1 MKAFSDTRRFGPA
14 ARGLLA
20 ILMLSVMAL
29 GCASSPFSR
38 RANTESARSSSV
50 ARPELGVEYDILVA
64 EMAIR
69 EGNFELA
76 QKAFRQAVD
85 KDPDSATLH
94 FRLAQ
99 LVSQDGDV
107 PAATQL
113 AERGMALD
121 PEDVGGRL
129 LLGRFYRLQRNFPGV
144 RRALLNEQGEAVS
157 FDAALLLYQVYLET
171 NQLEE
176 ALALAI
182 SLAEE
187 DPANLGATMAVA
199 TTYERMGRL
208 DEAEK
213 ALSQALE
220 YHPNRF
226 VLYARLA
233 RMRRARGDLDG
244 EIKLYREVLSE
255 YPEHYGTWISLG
267 EAQIAQNDFDGAI
280 ATHRQILELYPED
293 PEILRRLASLE
304 FGAGRYED
312 AAQRLRL
319 ATELY
324 PKQAEFVYSLGQV
337 LRALSDEEG
346 AILAFGQ
353 IDRAHPLYVEARLQI
368 AILYDEGGHP
378 EQALEEVEA
387 LRVLRPDAGLALHV
401 ATLRVRVGDVKGGI
415 ALFESLLEE
424 NPDNEEVLYQLGVLY
439 GNQNEV
445 DRALG
450 YMERVLEVNPRNAQ
464 ALNYVG
470 YTWAERGQRLDEA
483 EQMIRQAARLSPRDG
498 YIVDSLGWVYFMQA
512 QPLLAEGHRDKG
524 MALLEKAIEQLVLA
538 TELTGGDPVVSEHL
552 GDVYL
557 QIGLPNRALQYYEQA
572 AEFEPRE
579 LKQPELRNK
588 IDQLRK
594 DMGSRSTSQPGS
606 REQ

>member
-1 MKAFSDTRRFGPA
+1 MKAFSETRRFGPVT
-14 ARGLLA
+14 RVFLA
-20 ILMLSVMAL
+20 LVTLSLMAL
-29 GCASSPFSR
+29 GCASSPASR
-38 RANTESARSSSV
+38 QAKKAQPTSGPV

-69 EGNFELA
+69 EGNFEVG
-76 QKAFRQAVD
+76 QKAFRQAID
-85 KDPDSATLH
+85 KAPDSATLH

-99 LVSQDGDV
+99 LVAQEGDV
-107 PAATQL
+107 PTATQL

-121 PEDVGGRL
+121 PDDVEGRVLVGRL
-129 LLGRFYRLQRNFPGV
+129 YRLQRNFSGV

-157 FDAALLLYQVYLET
+157 LDAALLLYQVYLET

-182 SLAEE
+182 RLAAE
-187 DPANLGATMAVA
+187 DPGNLGAAMAVA

-208 DEAEK
+208 EEAEE
-213 ALSQALE
+213 ALSIALE
-220 YHPNRF
+220 YHPDRF

-244 EIKLYREVLSE
+244 EIRLYREVLSE

-280 ATHRQILELYPED
+280 ETHVQILELYPED

-312 AAQRLRL
+312 AAQRLNM

-324 PKQAEFVYSLGQV
+324 PEQAEFAYSLGQV
-337 LRALSDEEG
+337 RRALSDQDG
-346 AILAFGQ
+346 AILAFDQ

-368 AILYDEGGHP
+368 AILYDEGGDP
-378 EQALEEVEA
+378 QKALEEVEA
-387 LRVLRPDAGLALHV
+387 LRVLRPDSGLDLHL
-401 ATLRVRVGDVKGGI
+401 ATLRARVGNVDGAV
-415 ALFESLLEE
+415 ALLQSLLAK
-424 NPDNEEVLYQLGVLY
+424 NPDDEEVLYQLGVFY
-439 GNQNEV
+439 GNKKEM
-445 DRALG
+445 DRALD
-450 YMERVLEVNPRNAQ
+450 YMERVLELNPQNAQ

-470 YTWAERGQRLDEA
+470 YTWAEQGQHLDEA
-483 EQMIRQAARLSPRDG
+483 EEMIRKAARLSPRDG
-498 YIVDSLGWVYFMQA
+498 YIADSLGWVYFMQA
-512 QPLLAEGHRDKG
+512 QPLLAQGHRDEG

-557 QIGLPNRALQYYEQA
+557 RIGLPNRALQYYEEA
-572 AEFEPRE
+572 VELEPRE
-579 LKQPELRNK
+579 LEQPELRNK

-594 DMGSRSTSQPGS
+594 DMGTRSTSQPGS
-606 REQ
+606 RTQ

>member
-1 MKAFSDTRRFGPA
+1 MKAFSETRIFGPA
-14 ARGLLA
+14 TRGLLA
-20 ILMLSVMAL
+20 LVTLSVMAV
-29 GCASSPFSR
+29 GCASSTSSH
-38 RANTESARSSSV
+38 RANRESAHSGSV

-99 LVSQDGDV
+99 LVAQEDDV
-107 PAATQL
+107 PTATEW
-113 AERGMALD
+113 AERGMVLD
-121 PEDVGGRL
+121 PEDMEGRL
-129 LLGRFYRLQRNFPGV
+129 LLGRLYRLQRNLPGL
-144 RRALLNEQGEAVS
+144 RQALLNEQGEAVS
-157 FDAALLLYQVYLET
+157 LDAALLLYQVYLET
-171 NQLEE
+171 NRLED

-182 SLAEE
+182 GLEAE
-187 DPANLGATMAVA
+187 DPTNLGATMAVA
-199 TTYERMGRL
+199 TTYERMGQL
-208 DEAEK
+208 AEAEEV
-213 ALSQALE
+213 LSRALE

-233 RMRRARGDLDG
+233 RMRRVRGDLDG
-244 EIKLYREVLSE
+244 EVRLYREVLSE

-293 PEILRRLASLE
+293 PEVLRRLASLE

-312 AAQRLRL
+312 AAQHLRL
-319 ATELY
+319 AIELY
-324 PKQAEFVYSLGQV
+324 PQQAEFAYSLGQV

-353 IDRAHPLYVEARLQI
+353 VDRAHPLYVEARLQI
-368 AILYDEGGHP
+368 AILYDENGHP
-378 EQALEEVEA
+378 QQALEELEA
-387 LRVLRPDAGLALHV
+387 VRVLRPDAGLDLHI
-401 ATLRVRVGDVKGGI
+401 ATLRVRAGDVKGGL

-424 NPDNEEVLYQLGVLY
+424 SPDDEEVLYQLGVLY
-439 GNQNEV
+439 GNQKEV
-445 DRALG
+445 DRALV

-483 EQMIRQAARLSPRDG
+483 EEMIRQAARLSPRDG
-498 YIVDSLGWVYFMQA
+498 YIADSLGWVYFMQA

-538 TELTGGDPVVSEHL
+538 TELTGGDPVVYEHL

-557 QIGLPNRALQYYEQA
+557 RIGLPNRALQYYEEA
-572 AEFEPRE
+572 VELEPRE
-579 LKQPELRNK
+579 LEQPELRNK

-594 DMGSRSTSQPGS
+594 DMGSQSTPQSGS
-606 REQ
+606 RAQ